1 MSFRIIWRKFA
12 TIANLATN
20 QELTL
25 LENVKASSGSDVD
38 DVDGLWPEMGEAF
51 VPSETYSLCRV
62 LFKVYENPCLQLYFA
77 D

>member
-25 LENVKASSGSDVD
+25 EGTASFS
-38 DVDGLWPEMGEAF
+38 LA
-51 VPSETYSLCRV
+51 PSPLPAGVGGYIYIYIFNIQRKREFLQKHDAPS
-62 LFKVYENPCLQLYFA
+62 VYIYI
-77 D
+77 